1 VPPLRVAVVNEAVH
15 GHRAVQVRLEQQ
27 FAERPD
33 VEATFDAIPAPNR
46 LERLLLRRFPRL
58 GSLDLQPLRWRLRY
72 SIRARRIVRRREA
85 EADVVLLITQA
96 CALFAPRRRPYV
108 VMADSTSRQFSA
120 LEYWTERDRFSALT
134 DVPLDL
140 LERRAVRRAAAVV
153 CWTDWARRAFVESH
167 GVDAERAHTV
177 YPGVDVERWSSM
189 PASNGGRGN
198 SPQRLLMVAN
208 GVMRKGLPVLLD
220 AVTRAGLDMEIDL
233 VTEDSV
239 EPRPG
244 LRVHTGIRPDSDEML
259 TRYAEADIA
268 VLPTYADINPLML
281 VEAMAAGLP
290 VVTTDV
296 AAIPE
301 LLDVA
306 GVLVPPGDAD
316 RLAAEL
322 GRLGSDPEL
331 RRRLGEAGRRRAQ
344 QEFDNRA
351 VGARLVEILRE
362 AAS

>member
-1 VPPLRVAVVNEAVH
+1 VNEAVH
-15 GHRAVQVRLEQQ
+15 GHRTTQVRLEKL
-27 FAERPD
+27 FAERAD
-33 VEATFDAIPAPNR
+33 IEATFDTVPAPGR
-46 LERLLLRRFPRL
+46 LERFIVRHFRWL

-72 SIRARRIVRRREA
+72 SIRARRIIRRREA

-108 VMADSTSRQFSA
+108 VMADSTCRQFSA
-120 LEYWTERDRFSALT
+120 LQYWTERDRFSPVT
-134 DVPLDL
+134 DKPVDL

-153 CWTDWARRAFVESH
+153 CGTDWARRAFVESH
-167 GVDAERAHTV
+167 GVRPDRAHTV
-177 YPGVDVERWSSM
+177 RPGLDMERWT
-189 PASNGGRGN
+189 ALAAGNGDRPDA
-198 SPQRLLMVAN
+198 PQRLLMVAN
-208 GVMRKGLPVLLD
+208 DVTRKGLPVLLE
-220 AVTRAGLDMEIDL
+220 AVARAGLDLEIDL
-233 VTEDSV
+233 VTEDPV

-244 LRVHTGIRPDSDEML
+244 LRVHGGIGPDSDEL
-259 TRYAEADIA
+259 LRRYAEADIA
-268 VLPTYADINPLML
+268 VLPTHADITPLAL

-301 LLDVA
+301 LLDGA

-316 RLAAEL
+316 RLAEQL

-331 RRRLGEAGRRRAQ
+331 RRRLGEAGRWRAQ
-344 QEFDNRA
+344 QEFDLRA
-351 VGARLVEILRE
+351 AGERLVQILRE